1 MSQYD
6 LPDEISLT
14 LDEAG
19 RVLLVLYD
27 IRDVLTDSDDSS
39 SSEDLLQRLNQAIV
53 VIQRKI
59 VPDFPE

>member
-1 MSQYD
+1 MSQYE
-6 LPDEISLT
+6 LPDEIHLT

-19 RVLLVLYD
+19 KVLLALYD
-27 IRDVLTDSDDSS
+27 IRDLLTATDGSQP
-39 SSEDLLQRLNQAIV
+39 SEDLLQSLNQAIL

>member
-1 MSQYD
+1 LSQYD

>member
-14 LDEAG
+14 VDEAG